1 MKQIHFILLRNEGL
15 VLKIL
20 IRHAH
25 SPWRPKPT
33 NLNIGDTVMKQ
44 MDLKIAIVGAG
55 VGGLTLALA
64 LREHGIDAQLYEQTE
79 ELREVGAAVA
89 LSANATRFYDRMGLR
104 PDFVKVCA
112 EVPGL
117 IYRDGRS
124 GTVIGHHRGTPSYRE
139 QFGGSYWGIH
149 RADLQAVLSR
159 AVGLERNKL
168 SHRLVDLVQHP
179 DRVCLS
185 FDNGQR
191 IDADL
196 VIGADGARSIT
207 RRWMLGYDDA
217 LYSGC
222 SGFRGVVPA
231 ERMDL
236 LPDPETIQFWVGPGG
251 HLLHYPIGDKGDQ
264 NFLLVERHPSPW
276 PFRDW
281 VMPASEGEQLRLFKH
296 WHPAVVQMITA
307 VPISQRWG
315 LFHRPPLGRWSKGR
329 VTLIGDAA
337 HALVPHH
344 GQGANQSIED
354 AVVLAAQLASAG
366 PGNWREAQEAYERLR
381 RGRTRKVQYASI
393 STADV
398 LHLPDGPAA
407 QARNAR
413 LGARDSVLNHL
424 DWIHDF
430 DALTEEPSER
440 QGGTWL

>member
-1 MKQIHFILLRNEGL
+1 MEQL
-15 VLKIL
+15 
-20 IRHAH
+20 
-25 SPWRPKPT
+25 
-33 NLNIGDTVMKQ
+33 
-44 MDLKIAIVGAG
+44 DLKIAIVGAG
-55 VGGLTLALA
+55 IGGLTLALA
-64 LREHGIDAQLYEQTE
+64 LREYGIDAQLYEQTD

-89 LSANATRFYDRMGLR
+89 LSANATRFYERMGLR
-104 PDFVKVCA
+104 AAFDAVCA
-112 EVPGL
+112 EIPAL

-124 GTVIGHHRGTPSYRE
+124 GEVIGQHRGEPSYRQ
-139 QFGGSYWGIH
+139 QFGGSYWGVH

-159 AVGLERNKL
+159 AVGIERINL
-168 SHRLVDLVQHP
+168 SHRLTDLVQHP
-179 DRVCLS
+179 DRVSLS
-185 FDNGQR
+185 FANGRQ

-231 ERMDL
+231 DGMDL
-236 LPDPETIQFWVGPGG
+236 LPDPEAIQFWVGPQG

-276 PFRDW
+276 SSREW
-281 VMPASEGEQLRLFKH
+281 VTSASEGEQLRLFKG

-354 AVVLAAQLASAG
+354 AVVLAAQLAKAG
-366 PGNWREAQEAYERLR
+366 PGRWREAQEAYERLR

-398 LHLPDGPAA
+398 LHLPDGAEA
-407 QARNAR
+407 TARNAR
-413 LGARDSVLNHL
+413 LRARDSLLHHL

-430 DALTEEPSER
+430 DALEQEPTER

>member
-1 MKQIHFILLRNEGL
+1 MNR
-15 VLKIL
+15 
-20 IRHAH
+20 
-25 SPWRPKPT
+25 
-33 NLNIGDTVMKQ
+33 
-44 MDLKIAIVGAG
+44 MDLSIAIVGAG
-55 VGGLTLALA
+55 IGGLTLALA
-64 LREHGIDAQLYEQTE
+64 LREHGIDAQLYEQTD

-89 LSANATRFYDRMGLR
+89 LSANATRFYERMGLR
-104 PDFVKVCA
+104 SAFENVCA

-117 IYRDGRS
+117 IYRDGRTGS
-124 GTVIGHHRGTPSYRE
+124 VIGHHRGKPSYRE
-139 QFGGSYWGIH
+139 QFGGSYWGVH
-149 RADLQAVLSR
+149 RADLQAVLSK
-159 AVGLERNKL
+159 AVGLEHIEL
-168 SHRLVDLVQHP
+168 SHRLIDLAQHP
-179 DRVCLS
+179 DRVSLA
-185 FDNGQR
+185 FDNGRR

-207 RRWMLGYDDA
+207 RRWMLGYDDV

-222 SGFRGVVPA
+222 SGFRGIVPA

-276 PFRDW
+276 PSRDW
-281 VMPASEGEQLRLFKH
+281 VMPSTEGEQLRLFKD

-354 AVVLAAQLASAG
+354 AVVLAAQLAKAG
-366 PGNWREAQEAYERLR
+366 PGKWREAQEAYERLR

-407 QARNAR
+407 QERNAR
-413 LGARDSVLNHL
+413 LGARDSILQHL

-430 DALTEEPSER
+430 DAFAQEPSAR

>member
-1 MKQIHFILLRNEGL
+1 MEQL
-15 VLKIL
+15 
-20 IRHAH
+20 
-25 SPWRPKPT
+25 
-33 NLNIGDTVMKQ
+33 
-44 MDLKIAIVGAG
+44 DLKIAIIGAG
-55 VGGLTLALA
+55 IGGLTLALA
-64 LREHGIDAQLYEQTE
+64 LREQGIDAQLYEQTD

-89 LSANATRFYDRMGLR
+89 LSANATRFYERMGLHAAF
-104 PDFVKVCA
+104 DAVCA
-112 EVPGL
+112 EIPAL

-124 GTVIGHHRGTPSYRE
+124 GEVIGQHRGEPSYRQ
-139 QFGGSYWGIH
+139 QFGGAYWGVH
-149 RADLQAVLSR
+149 RADLQAVLSS
-159 AVGLERNKL
+159 AVGLDRINL
-168 SHRLVDLVQHP
+168 SHRLTDLVQHP
-179 DRVCLS
+179 DRVSLS
-185 FDNGQR
+185 FANGR
-191 IDADL
+191 RVEADL

-231 ERMDL
+231 GRMDL
-236 LPDPETIQFWVGPGG
+236 LPDPEAIQFWIGPQG
-251 HLLHYPIGDKGDQ
+251 HLLHYPIGGNGDQ

-276 PFRDW
+276 PSRDW
-281 VMPASEGEQLRLFKH
+281 VMPASEGEQLRLFKD
-296 WHPAVVQMITA
+296 WDPAVVQMITA

-354 AVVLAAQLASAG
+354 AVVLAAQLAKAG
-366 PGNWREAQEAYERLR
+366 PGRWREAQEAYERLR

-398 LHLPDGPAA
+398 LHLPDGPEATE
-407 QARNAR
+407 RNAR
-413 LGARDSVLNHL
+413 LRARDSLLHHL

-430 DALTEEPSER
+430 DALAQEPTER

>member
-1 MKQIHFILLRNEGL
+1 MEQL
-15 VLKIL
+15 
-20 IRHAH
+20 
-25 SPWRPKPT
+25 
-33 NLNIGDTVMKQ
+33 
-44 MDLKIAIVGAG
+44 DLKIAIIGAG
-55 VGGLTLALA
+55 IGGLTLALA
-64 LREHGIDAQLYEQTE
+64 LREHGIDAQLYEQTD

-89 LSANATRFYDRMGLR
+89 LSANATRFYERMGLR
-104 PDFVKVCA
+104 AAFDAVCA
-112 EVPGL
+112 EIPAL

-124 GTVIGHHRGTPSYRE
+124 GEVIGQHRGEPSYRQ
-139 QFGGSYWGIH
+139 QFGGSYWGVH
-149 RADLQAVLSR
+149 RADLQAVLSN
-159 AVGLERNKL
+159 AVGLERINL
-168 SHRLVDLVQHP
+168 SHRLTDLVQHP
-179 DRVCLS
+179 DRVSLS
-185 FDNGQR
+185 FANGR
-191 IDADL
+191 HIDADL

-231 ERMDL
+231 GRMDR
-236 LPDPETIQFWVGPGG
+236 LPDPEALQYWIGPQG
-251 HLLHYPIGDKGDQ
+251 HLLHYPIGDEGDQ

-276 PFRDW
+276 PSRDW
-281 VMPASEGEQLRLFKH
+281 VTPASEGEQLRLFKD

-307 VPISQRWG
+307 EPISQRWG

-354 AVVLAAQLASAG
+354 AVVLAAQLAKAG
-366 PGNWREAQEAYERLR
+366 PGRWREAQEAYERLR

-398 LHLPDGPAA
+398 LHLPDGPEA

-413 LGARDSVLNHL
+413 LRARDSLLHHL

-430 DALTEEPSER
+430 DALAQEPTER

>member
-1 MKQIHFILLRNEGL
+1 MEQL
-15 VLKIL
+15 
-20 IRHAH
+20 
-25 SPWRPKPT
+25 
-33 NLNIGDTVMKQ
+33 
-44 MDLKIAIVGAG
+44 DLKIAIVGAG
-55 VGGLTLALA
+55 IGGLTLALA
-64 LREHGIDAQLYEQTE
+64 LREYGIDAQLYEQTD

-89 LSANATRFYDRMGLR
+89 LSANATRFYERMGLR
-104 PDFVKVCA
+104 AAFDAVCA
-112 EVPGL
+112 EIPAL

-124 GTVIGHHRGTPSYRE
+124 GEVIGQHRGEPSYRQ
-139 QFGGSYWGIH
+139 QFGGSYWGVH

-159 AVGLERNKL
+159 AVGIERINL
-168 SHRLVDLVQHP
+168 SHRLTDLVQHP
-179 DRVCLS
+179 DRVSLS
-185 FDNGQR
+185 FANGRQ

-231 ERMDL
+231 GRMDL
-236 LPDPETIQFWVGPGG
+236 LPDPEAIQFWVGPQG

-276 PFRDW
+276 SSREW
-281 VMPASEGEQLRLFKH
+281 VTSASEGEQLRLFKG

-354 AVVLAAQLASAG
+354 AVVLAAQLAKAG
-366 PGNWREAQEAYERLR
+366 PGRWREAQEAYERLR

-398 LHLPDGPAA
+398 LHLPDGAEA
-407 QARNAR
+407 TARNAR
-413 LGARDSVLNHL
+413 LRARDSLLHHL

-430 DALTEEPSER
+430 DALEQEPTER

>member
-1 MKQIHFILLRNEGL
+1 MGQL
-15 VLKIL
+15 
-20 IRHAH
+20 
-25 SPWRPKPT
+25 
-33 NLNIGDTVMKQ
+33 
-44 MDLKIAIVGAG
+44 DLKIAIVGAG
-55 VGGLTLALA
+55 IGGLTLALA
-64 LREHGIDAQLYEQTE
+64 LREHGVDAQLYEQTD

-89 LSANATRFYDRMGLR
+89 LSANATRFYERMGLR
-104 PDFVKVCA
+104 SAFDAVCA
-112 EVPGL
+112 EIPAL

-124 GTVIGHHRGTPSYRE
+124 GELIGEHRGEPSDRH
-139 QFGGSYWGIH
+139 QFGCAYWGGH
-149 RADLQAVLSR
+149 RADLQAGRSK
-159 AVGLERNKL
+159 AVGLERINL
-168 SHRLVDLVQHP
+168 GHRLIDLVQHP
-179 DRVCLS
+179 DRVSLS
-185 FDNGQR
+185 FANGKQ

-231 ERMDL
+231 GRMDL
-236 LPDPETIQFWVGPGG
+236 LPDPEAIQFWIGPQG
-251 HLLHYPIGDKGDQ
+251 HLLHYPIGDEGDQ
-264 NFLLVERHPSPW
+264 NFLLVERHPAPW
-276 PFRDW
+276 PSRDW
-281 VMPASEGEQLRLFKH
+281 VTPASEGEQLRLFGD

-354 AVVLAAQLASAG
+354 AVVLAAQLKAG
-366 PGNWREAQEAYERLR
+366 AGRWREAQEGYERLR

-393 STADV
+393 TTADV
-398 LHLPDGPAA
+398 LHLPDGPEA

-413 LGARDSVLNHL
+413 LQGRDSLMRHL

-430 DALTEEPSER
+430 DALTQEPSER
-440 QGGTWL
+440 QGGVWL

>member
-1 MKQIHFILLRNEGL
+1 MR
-15 VLKIL
+15 
-20 IRHAH
+20 
-25 SPWRPKPT
+25 
-33 NLNIGDTVMKQ
+33 
-44 MDLKIAIVGAG
+44 MDMKIAIIGAG
-55 VGGLTLALA
+55 IGGLTLALA
-64 LREHGIDAQLYEQTE
+64 LREQGIDAQLYEQTD

-89 LSANATRFYDRMGLR
+89 LSANATRFYERMGLR
-104 PDFVKVCA
+104 AAFESVCA

-124 GTVIGHHRGTPSYRE
+124 GEVIGHHRGAPSYRE
-139 QFGGSYWGIH
+139 QFGGSYWGVH
-149 RADLQAVLSR
+149 RADLQAVLST
-159 AVGLERNKL
+159 AVGPEHIKL
-168 SHRLVDLVQHP
+168 GHRLVDLVQHS
-179 DRVCLS
+179 DHVSLS
-185 FDNGQR
+185 FDNGQH

-231 ERMDL
+231 DRMHL

-276 PFRDW
+276 PSRDW
-281 VMPASEGEQLRLFKH
+281 VLPASEGEQLRLFKD
-296 WHPAVVQMITA
+296 WHPAVVEMITA

-354 AVVLAAQLASAG
+354 AVVLADQLAKAG
-366 PGNWREAQEAYERLR
+366 PGNWREAQQAYERLR

-393 STADV
+393 TAADM

-407 QARNAR
+407 QARNSR
-413 LGARDSVLNHL
+413 LGERESMLHHL

>member
-1 MKQIHFILLRNEGL
+1 MGQL
-15 VLKIL
+15 
-20 IRHAH
+20 
-25 SPWRPKPT
+25 
-33 NLNIGDTVMKQ
+33 
-44 MDLKIAIVGAG
+44 DLKIAIVGAG
-55 VGGLTLALA
+55 IGGLTLALA
-64 LREHGIDAQLYEQTE
+64 LREHGVDAQLYEQTD

-89 LSANATRFYDRMGLR
+89 LSANATRFYERMGLR
-104 PDFVKVCA
+104 SAFDAVCA
-112 EVPGL
+112 EIPAL

-124 GTVIGHHRGTPSYRE
+124 GELIGEHRGEPSYRQ
-139 QFGGSYWGIH
+139 QFGGSYWGVH
-149 RADLQAVLSR
+149 RADLQAVLSE
-159 AVGLERNKL
+159 AVGLERINL
-168 SHRLVDLVQHP
+168 GHRLIDLVQHP
-179 DRVCLS
+179 DRVSLS
-185 FDNGQR
+185 FANGKQ

-231 ERMDL
+231 GRMDL
-236 LPDPETIQFWVGPGG
+236 LPDPEAIQFWIGPQG
-251 HLLHYPIGDKGDQ
+251 HLLHYPIGDEGDQ

-276 PFRDW
+276 PSRDW
-281 VMPASEGEQLRLFKH
+281 VTPASEGEQLRLFGD

-354 AVVLAAQLASAG
+354 AVVLAAQLKAG
-366 PGNWREAQEAYERLR
+366 AGRWREAQEGYERLR

-393 STADV
+393 TTADV
-398 LHLPDGPAA
+398 LHLPDGPEA

-413 LGARDSVLNHL
+413 LQGRDSLMRHL

-430 DALTEEPSER
+430 DALTQEPSER
-440 QGGTWL
+440 QGGVWL